1 MANPNDKIRDDILR
15 YMYHIHQRA
24 RGPKGV
30 AMGIRDL
37 QKEMKKQGIK
47 QNAVIANLDYLL
59 QKGWVA
65 KIEERRTFTTPGG
78 TTQESVSTKYNI
90 SDVGIDSLEGASTY
104 QRKEHFSNINI
115 TNIRGV
121 TVLGSGN
128 VVNTELTDLAN
139 ALSELEAKVAQTD
152 KLTEEEKLNTIA
164 DIGTIQTQLSKPYPK
179 QSIIKDAWSGIEMAV
194 TTAGFVELIQ
204 KVGGFIST
212 IIGN

>member
-1 MANPNDKIRDDILR
+1 MANPNDKIRDAILR
-15 YMYHIHQRA
+15 YLYRIHQRA

-30 AMGIRDL
+30 AIGIRDL
-37 QKEMKKQGIK
+37 QSEMKKQGIK

-78 TTQESVSTKYNI
+78 TTQESVSTKYKI
-90 SDVGIDSLEGASTY
+90 SDVGIDRLEVASTY
-104 QRKEHFSNINI
+104 QLKEHFSNINI
-115 TNIRGV
+115 TNIKGV

-139 ALSELEAKVAQTD
+139 ALSELEAAIIRAD
-152 KLTEEEKLNTIA
+152 KLSEEEKLNAIA
-164 DIGTIQTQLSKPYPK
+164 DIGTIQNQLSKPYPER
-179 QSIIKDAWSGIEMAV
+179 SIIEYAWSGIEMAV
-194 TTAGFVELIQ
+194 TAAGFAELLQ

-212 IIGN
+212 IIGG